1 MRDDDGRSSSDTGD
15 HSPLSPYSFIDQFRV
30 SFLHSVILIE
40 QLCTCEQDTH
50 KTPAL
55 KELTF

>member
-1 MRDDDGRSSSDTGD
+1 MGGVAVRQGN
-15 HSPLSPYSFIDQFRV
+15 HSPLLPDPFIYQFMV

-40 QLCTCEQDTH
+40 ELCTCEQDTH

>member
-1 MRDDDGRSSSDTGD
+1 MIMGGVAVRQGN
-15 HSPLSPYSFIDQFRV
+15 HSPLLPDPFIYQFMI

-40 QLCTCEQDTH
+40 ELCTCEQDTH